1 MPYLGRSTDGFGVR
15 DRFVFTASGSET
27 SLSGSDDNGRTLKYQ
42 DGTYIDVFMNGVLL
56 LRGTD
61 YNTTTAN
68 TISGL
73 ASLAASDVVEII
85 VYDVFSVSNTVA
97 QTGGTYTGDVTFSST
112 TTFTGA
118 QTLTGTTSATQIDIE
133 GETLLEERAIMLEG
147 TDSDLSNEGS
157 LLLLDASASGT
168 DAGEKLLFEAN
179 TLDSLTKEDPDA
191 LVLEDNDEN
200 GFLFQDTSTNARVS
214 TTKIVL
220 ERGTN
225 FEIPNTLTAPKVT
238 GTAEIATVGGGQN
251 TNFDNSV
258 SVDIKEMSLA
268 AGSHILDLDRNANF
282 KLTLSGNITLVNPAN
297 LTAGT
302 TGSIFIVQDGTG
314 SRTVSYGNSWDF
326 AGGTAPTMTTTASAV
341 DRIDYIVLD
350 STNIHAVATLAYS

>member
-27 SLSGSDDNGRTLKYQ
+27 SLSGSDDNSRTLKYQ

-68 TISGL
+68 TIGGL

-85 VYDVFSVSNTVA
+85 VYDVFSVANTVP
-97 QTGGTYTGDVTFSST
+97 QTGGTYNGSVTFSNNIT
-112 TTFTGA
+112 V
-118 QTLTGTTSATQIDIE
+118 E
-133 GETLLEERAIMLEG
+133 GNINDENVYDDRTILLDG
-147 TDSDLSNEGS
+147 TDSSFSNEGS
-157 LLLLDASASGT
+157 KILLNGTDGSGT
-168 DAGEKLLFEAN
+168 NDGDNLIFEID
-179 TLDSLTKEDPDA
+179 TLSSLTKEDPDVI
-191 LVLEDNDEN
+191 VLEDNDEN
-200 GFLFQDTSTNARVS
+200 GFLFQDTSTSARVS

-225 FEIPNTLTAPKVT
+225 FDIPNTLTAPKVT

-258 SVDIKEMSLA
+258 SVDIKEMSLG
-268 AGSHILDLDRNANF
+268 AGTHILDLDRNANF
-282 KLTLSGNITLVNPAN
+282 KLTLSGNITIANPAN

-302 TGSIFIVQDGTG
+302 TGSIFVVQDGTG
-314 SRTVSYGNSWDF
+314 SRTASFGTSWDF
-326 AGGTAPTMTTTASAV
+326 IGGTAPTLTTAASSV

-350 STNIHAVATLAYS
+350 SNNIHAVATLAYS